1 MGEQHISTDSD
12 ESTQRGFVR
21 AVLDDLEALEL
32 MLDKGMIESG
42 IRRIGAELEMF
53 LIDKNQHPAP
63 VAMEVLEGLNPA
75 MYTTELAKFNLE
87 VNATPREF
95 GGDCL
100 GEFEAELNKMV
111 AVVRGRA
118 AKQEAEI
125 LLTGILPTLQLS
137 DITLDNMA
145 PMPRYFA
152 LNKAMVA
159 LRGGKFHV
167 NIKGLDELDI
177 THDNVMLE
185 SCNTGFQ
192 IHFQVGPEEFPR
204 LYNQAQVVTAP
215 VLAAGVFSPTML
227 ERRLWSETRV
237 ALFEQSIDSR
247 SSAQVSRGARPRV
260 SFGDRWIK
268 DSVLEIFREDISRF
282 RVVLS
287 TDHDQNPVETVQNG
301 VAPSLKALML
311 HNGTVYRWNRAC
323 YGVHE
328 GVAHLRV
335 ENRVL
340 PAGPT
345 MLDQM
350 ANAAF
355 FFGLMAVFGDEYGD
369 VSEKMPFEDAKS
381 NFFAAAQHGLQA
393 QFNWFGEKA
402 ISASELILDELL
414 PLARHGLNERKI
426 ATKDINR
433 YLGVLE
439 KRVMTQRTGAKWF
452 SMSLAGMG
460 NKGTS
465 HARFQKLTAVMVELQ
480 KKDQPVHEWDLATY
494 DDSEDWSKSYRTIG
508 QIMTREVFTV
518 GPEDLVD
525 LAASVMEWEHIRH
538 IPVEDDRGKLVGLL
552 SHRELLRLVGRG
564 HGAAVSAIPD
574 GPVAIKDLMQKEIVT
589 CTPET
594 TTLEALS
601 IMRTQKVRCLPVI
614 DEEEQ
619 LVGIVTDR
627 DFLDVAARLMENELK
642 RRESRE

>member
-1 MGEQHISTDSD
+1 MGEQQISTDSTED
-12 ESTQRGFVR
+12 AQRHFVR
-21 AVLDDLEALEL
+21 AVLDDLEALEQ
-32 MLDKGMIESG
+32 MLEKGMIESD

-63 VAMEVLEGLNPA
+63 VAMEVLDGLDPT
-75 MYTTELAKFNLE
+75 MFTTELAKFNLE

-95 GGDCL
+95 GGTCL
-100 GEFEAELNKMV
+100 GEFERELNDMMTT
-111 AVVRGRA
+111 VRQRA
-118 AKQEAEI
+118 SQEEAEV

-137 DITLDNMA
+137 DVTLDNMA

-152 LNKAMVA
+152 LNKAMVE

-167 NIKGLDELDI
+167 NIKGIDELDI

-192 IHFQVGPEEFPR
+192 IHFQVGPEEFAR

-287 TDHDQNPVETVQNG
+287 TEREEDPREAVADG
-301 VAPSLKALML
+301 RAPSLRALML

-323 YGVHE
+323 YGVHK
-328 GVAHLRV
+328 GKAHLRV

-340 PAGPT
+340 PAGPS
-345 MLDQM
+345 MVDQM

-355 FFGLMAVFGDEYGD
+355 FFGLMAVFGDKYGD
-369 VSEKMPFEDAKS
+369 VASRMPFEDAKS

-393 QFNWFGEKA
+393 QFSWFNDEA
-402 ISASELILDELL
+402 ISASQLILDELL
-414 PLARHGLNERKI
+414 PLARRGLTEREISKE
-426 ATKDINR
+426 DINR

-452 SMSLAGMG
+452 NMSLAGMG
-460 NKGTS
+460 TRGTP
-465 HARFQKLTAVMVELQ
+465 HARFQKLTAVMLERQ
-480 KKDQPVHEWDLATY
+480 KQDTPVHEWELARFEDT
-494 DDSEDWSKSYRTIG
+494 DDWSKSYRTIG

-525 LAASVMEWEHIRH
+525 LAASVMEWEHVRH
-538 IPVEDDRGKLVGLL
+538 IPVEDNHGKLVGLL
-552 SHRELLRLVGRG
+552 SYRDLLRFVSRG
-564 HGAAVSAIPD
+564 HAGNKSQIPD
-574 GPVAIKDLMQKEIVT
+574 GRVAIKDIMQTDIMT
-589 CTPET
+589 CTKET
-594 TTLEALS
+594 TSLEALS
-601 IMRTQKVRCLPVI
+601 IMREQKVRCLPVI
-614 DEEEQ
+614 DEEYQ

-627 DFLDVAARLMENELK
+627 DFLEVAARLMENELK
-642 RRESRE
+642 RKTSPE